1 MGILYEW
8 LKDYQQLTQDIDYL
22 EYRLDREET
31 ELKRWVEGDLADVK
45 LQPESIGANIEERVQ
60 KLRKEILY
68 KKEKLQELIQ
78 LVEKFEGLDNKI
90 LRMKWFEGKTLEQIA
105 IDLNYSY
112 NYIKRKHADIM
123 KMIKFADTFK

>member
-1 MGILYEW
+1 MYEW

-45 LQPESIGANIEERVQ
+45 LQRESIGANLEEQVQ

-112 NYIKRKHADIM
+112 SYIKRKHADIM
-123 KMIKFADTFK
+123 KMIKFADRFK

>member
-1 MGILYEW
+1 MYEW
-8 LKDYQQLTQDIDYL
+8 LKDYQQLKQDIDYL

-45 LQPESIGANIEERVQ
+45 LQRESIGANVEERVQ

-90 LRMKWFEGKTLEQIA
+90 LRMKWFDGKTLEQIA